1 MIDLEIWGV
10 ASNTSPCLVQYSDQ
24 WDWRLISLSFQGMA
38 GDSRGPPGQFG
49 QQQQQQQQQH
59 QLQHQQ
65 QQPLPQHQQHQQ
77 QQQQANGDSYNGPDS
92 LRNTAN
98 KMFNRNGGERS
109 SSQGYN
115 NNNSNNGNLN
125 TSQGGGYQNNYGH
138 GQQLNQSHQSI
149 NHSLNHSME
158 MSHSR
163 LQQSTP
169 NNNVRP
175 RQNSSED
182 PTKRNS
188 YGNQSFRNAIQTP
201 GQQQQQQ
208 QQQQQP
214 PPKPGQSQKLPPVV
228 PPKPGSRSASKE
240 RPRDSTNDENDHL
253 ETELKN
259 ILRGNHKDSF
269 DKTNGS
275 GEWSIRLMW
284 REGTWKDDKNFY
296 DYNSITQ

>member
-1 MIDLEIWGV
+1 MSL
-10 ASNTSPCLVQYSDQ
+10 CL
-24 WDWRLISLSFQGMA
+24 QGMA

-49 QQQQQQQQQH
+49 QSPQQQQQQH
-59 QLQHQQ
+59 QPH
-65 QQPLPQHQQHQQ
+65 
-77 QQQQANGDSYNGPDS
+77 QQQANGDTYNGPDS

-109 SSQGYN
+109 STQGYN
-115 NNNSNNGNLN
+115 NGNINS
-125 TSQGGGYQNNYGH
+125 SQGGGYPNNYGH
-138 GQQLNQSHQSI
+138 GQSLNQSHQNI

-158 MSHSR
+158 MSHSYDQSR

-169 NNNVRP
+169 NNGRL

-201 GQQQQQQ
+201 GQQ

-240 RPRDSTNDENDHL
+240 RPRDATNDENDHL

-275 GEWSIRLMW
+275 GELSIRDMRRW
-284 REGTWKDDKNFY
+284 
-296 DYNSITQ
+296 